1 MKAEPLLPRIEST
14 IANAKALIFQ
24 CKATSAGTLAEVCEL
39 NPIGFLDPTLVLIV
53 KILSAKKLIPECEI
67 QPVMDGALEVMDGMM
82 GGTNE
87 PPSQPMMGK

>member
-24 CKATSAGTLAEVCEL
+24 CKAISAGTLTEVCEL
-39 NPIGFLDPTLVLIV
+39 NSIGFLHPTLVKLLLIV

-67 QPVMDGALEVMDGMM
+67 QPVMDGVLEVMNGMM
-82 GGTNE
+82 SRANK
-87 PPSQPMMGK
+87 PLA